1 MNSAWLYKLINSDLI
16 NSDLINPE
24 LREMLPADLMRP
36 VSLYTT
42 DPILMAKKR
51 EDMTLADQR

>member
-1 MNSAWLYKLINSDLI
+1 MSQRYKLINSDLI